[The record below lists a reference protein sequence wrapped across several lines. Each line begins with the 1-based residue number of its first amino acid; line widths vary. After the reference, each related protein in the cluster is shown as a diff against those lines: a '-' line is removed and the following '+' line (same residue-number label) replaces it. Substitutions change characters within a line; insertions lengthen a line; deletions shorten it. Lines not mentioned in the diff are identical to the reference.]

1 MKRETIIL
9 ILGVGLLA
17 SCSSSRS
24 VQRSTATV
32 DSSVIQENRMLKEAV
47 QEMSHTIEK
56 LTMDSSSQV
65 VIFESNTPQMP
76 NVKMDSS
83 IKTFQWTERS
93 ADSLMNLR
101 AKPKTTIKFR
111 PDKSIESIE
120 TDQNIKSITAKAN
133 RTESERDSLA
143 EVNST
148 LIDSLAYYKAQKAV
162 KIETVDKKVSK
173 SWWWL
178 WLIIGAVGGFAV
190 RHNLP
195 WIKRRMFG

>member
-17 SCSSSRS
+17 SCNSAKHI
-24 VQRSTATV
+24 QRSTTTV

-56 LTMDSSSQV
+56 LTTDSSSQV
-65 VIFESNTPQMP
+65 VVFESVIDTTG
-76 NVKMDSS
+76 SRL
-83 IKTFQWTERS
+83 WTERTL
-93 ADSLMNLR
+93 DSLMQR
-101 AKPKTTIKFR
+101 VPKPKTIVKFR

-143 EVNST
+143 EVNSI

-162 KIETVDKKVSK
+162 NIETVDKKVSK

-178 WLIIGAVGGFAV
+178 WLILGAVGGFFI
-190 RHNLP
+190 RHKVQ
-195 WIKRRMFG
+195 WFT